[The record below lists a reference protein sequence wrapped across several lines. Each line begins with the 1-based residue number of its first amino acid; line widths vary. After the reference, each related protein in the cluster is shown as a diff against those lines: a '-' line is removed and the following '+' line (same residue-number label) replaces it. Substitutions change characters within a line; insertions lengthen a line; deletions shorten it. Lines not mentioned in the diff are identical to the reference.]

1 MGKLKTTLLV
11 AGIYVLFIFLLA
23 YSYYRFSYLPN
34 IQKKLAKERGN
45 MSELQPE
52 EQTKTDGSDKYPE
65 TAIEDL
71 SLQNNEPKEVP
82 KHGYQSGPT
91 VNVSN
96 NSYFVSGTSRKEL
109 CDQIVSKER
118 KLEDGRVELGHIDY
132 DMEYKY
138 SPIQPSEG
146 YTIGDFTVTTNSIIT
161 VPQWTSS
168 GGASDD
174 TKNDWRVFKNSVKA
188 HEEKHQSILV
198 DYANRLTTTFN
209 NFSYYPTEEELNSA
223 IINAYNSLYKQMK
236 NAQKDY
242 DKKAE
247 QIFSHFCNNDY

>member
-1 MGKLKTTLLV
+1 MGKLKTTFVV
-11 AGIYVLFIFLLA
+11 AAIYILFISLLA
-23 YSYYRFSYLPN
+23 YSYYRFSYLPKV
-34 IQKKLAKERGN
+34 QSKLAKERESR
-45 MSELQPE
+45 SELQLE
-52 EQTKTDGSDKYPE
+52 EKVKTDGSDKYPKTE
-65 TAIEDL
+65 IKDL
-71 SLQNNEPKEVP
+71 SIQNNEPKEEP
-82 KHGYQSGPT
+82 KHGYQSRPV
-91 VNVSN
+91 VNLKN
-96 NSYFVSGTSRKEL
+96 ESYFVSGTNRKEL

-118 KLEDGRVELGHIDY
+118 KLEGGRVELGYIDY

-138 SPIQPSEG
+138 SPIQTSKG